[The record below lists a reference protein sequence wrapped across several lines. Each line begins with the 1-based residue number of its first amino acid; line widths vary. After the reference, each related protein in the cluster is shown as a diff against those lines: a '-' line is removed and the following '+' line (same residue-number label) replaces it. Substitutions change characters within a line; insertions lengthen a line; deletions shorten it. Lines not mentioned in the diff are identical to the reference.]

1 MRNKLEKLRQCILRK
16 SAKMFNLYQ
25 HMKANNEGKEQKEPE
40 TTGHDRFYQERPRSS
55 YRKKKRRGACRRAQS
70 AAELNPES
78 IAAANKRNAFRIRS
92 VSTDRE
98 ESEEENSERAPL
110 VAQKI
115 DSLAKLLFNKS
126 LIGTGSGKSSP
137 SEPPA
142 SPRAGDRSMESSA
155 ALAICTEYLSQ
166 SPRYDLLSALGS
178 IGSRMNKHWFA
189 IHDNSIKTDRLL
201 TLMPLT
207 SKCPIEQG
215 ERSKIL
221 IMELFRALHHPYIYP
236 VLDLELCNG
245 HALTVLPFNARGS
258 LKDLIYKST
267 WNEDYTRKY
276 GTMGTGLPAWQVAR
290 FGRQM
295 LEGLLFLKE
304 KGFPPFRHLHSG
316 NVVVQN
322 GVARICGLENT
333 LIGAQPR
340 CPIALA
346 AQLEHVEA
354 LSLGHVLFEMCAG
367 TEIDLSLLPDLLP
380 NYPNVVEIIEQ
391 IFGPRTPTLHELLL
405 CELFRKIDLREMKG
419 SCLPNFSQRLSRSC
433 LSLLGEVARRTP
445 GSPRTRTPP
454 RRSVPASPASPATPT
469 HRRRHF
475 PADQDFTEEWQW

>member
-1 MRNKLEKLRQCILRK
+1 MKNKLEKLKLCILRK

-142 SPRAGDRSMESSA
+142 SPR
-155 ALAICTEYLSQ
+155 
-166 SPRYDLLSALGS
+166 YDLLSALGS
-178 IGSRMNKHWFA
+178 IGSRLNKHWFA

-215 ERSKIL
+215 ERSKTL

-267 WNEDYTRKY
+267 WNDDYARKY
-276 GTMGTGLPAWQVAR
+276 GTLGTGLPAWQVAR

-354 LSLGHVLFEMCAG
+354 LSLGHVLFEMCGGDYRA
-367 TEIDLSLLPDLLP
+367 
-380 NYPNVVEIIEQ
+380 
-391 IFGPRTPTLHELLL
+391 
-405 CELFRKIDLREMKG
+405 DLRP
-419 SCLPNFSQRLSRSC
+419 SHSYT
-433 LSLLGEVARRTP
+433 ARAAAVRTLQE
-445 GSPRTRTPP
+445 
-454 RRSVPASPASPATPT
+454 
-469 HRRRHF
+469 
-475 PADQDFTEEWQW
+475 D

>member
-1 MRNKLEKLRQCILRK
+1 MKSKFGKLILYLK
-16 SAKMFNLYQ
+16 TVKMFNLYQ
-25 HMKANNEGKEQKEPE
+25 HMKSNNEGKEQKEPE
-40 TTGHDRFYQERPRSS
+40 TTGHDRFYQERPRTS

-98 ESEEENSERAPL
+98 ESEEESSERAPL

-126 LIGTGSGKSSP
+126 LMGTGSGKSSP
-137 SEPPA
+137 MEPPA
-142 SPRAGDRSMESSA
+142 SPRYERSMESSA
-155 ALAICTEYLSQ
+155 ALAICTEYLAQ
-166 SPRYDLLSALGS
+166 SNRYDLLSPLCA
-178 IGSRMNKHWFA
+178 IGSRPNKHWFA

-207 SKCPIEQG
+207 NKCPIEQG
-215 ERSKIL
+215 ERSKTL

-245 HALTVLPFNARGS
+245 HALAVLPFNSRGS
-258 LKDLIYKST
+258 LRDLIYKST
-267 WNEDYTRKY
+267 WNEEYSRKY
-276 GTMGTGLPAWQVAR
+276 GTAGTGLPAWQVAR

-295 LEGLLFLKE
+295 LEGLMFLKE

-333 LIGAQPR
+333 LIGALPR

-367 TEIDLSLLPDLLP
+367 AEIDLSLLPDLLP
-380 NYPNVVEIIEQ
+380 NYPHVVEIIEQ

-433 LSLLGEVARRTP
+433 LSLLGEVARRSP

-454 RRSVPASPASPATPT
+454 RRSGPASPASPATPP

-475 PADQDFTEEWQW
+475 PMEQDFTEEWQW